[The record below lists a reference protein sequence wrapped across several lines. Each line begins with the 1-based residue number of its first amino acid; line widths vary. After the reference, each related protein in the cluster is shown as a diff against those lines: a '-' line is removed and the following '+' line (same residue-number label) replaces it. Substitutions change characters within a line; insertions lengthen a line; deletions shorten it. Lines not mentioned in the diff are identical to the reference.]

1 MDITPLTNK
10 INLIVGAIAALLSYI
25 FGEHWI
31 LFAFFLLLNVGD
43 YITRWIA
50 ARLTGTENSKAG
62 WIGILKKL
70 GYWIMVALGFGMSI
84 IFIEIGS
91 VIGLDLGVTTF
102 IGWFVLAT
110 LIINEIRSILENLV
124 EVYGDKVPNVL
135 VKGLEVANKAIDGTI
150 KITDDGVETILHKT
164 DDEIQTKGKATLDV
178 HDERTRSSGG
188 TTCSRR

>member
-1 MDITPLTNK
+1 MDATLLTNK
-10 INLIVGAIAALLSYI
+10 INLIVGAIVALLSYI

-62 WIGILKKL
+62 WIGIFKKL

-135 VKGLEVANKAIDGTI
+135 VKGLEVANKAFDGTI
-150 KITDDGVETILHKT
+150 RITDDGIETILDKT
-164 DDEIQTKGKATLDV
+164 DDEIQIKGKATLDI

-188 TTCSRR
+188 TPRRG